1 MEKDMK
7 NVIVLALALF
17 AVQTIAGDY
26 NYVGSEHEMKLKD
39 GTYEKTKQRIVIGR
53 SIKINNYQTFAEV
66 GFGEDITE
74 GQSIGQ
80 GADYDYYKVGF
91 KTKYFDALDVKVHF
105 ESKLNTYGKDD
116 NELQIN
122 TKYKF

>member
-1 MEKDMK
+1 M
-7 NVIVLALALF
+7 
-17 AVQTIAGDY
+17 VQ
-26 NYVGSEHEMKLKD
+26 L
-39 GTYEKTKQRIVIGR
+39 
-53 SIKINNYQTFAEV
+53 
-66 GFGEDITE
+66 
-74 GQSIGQ
+74 IGQ

>member
-1 MEKDMK
+1 MK
-7 NVIVLALALF
+7 FIIVLTLALF
-17 AVQTIAGDY
+17 TGHTMAEDF

-53 SIKINNYQTFAEV
+53 SIKIYEYQTFAEV

>member
-1 MEKDMK
+1 MK
-7 NVIVLALALF
+7 YIIVLILVLF
-17 AVQTIAGDY
+17 AGHTMAEDY

-53 SIKINNYQTFAEV
+53 SININEYQTFAEV

-74 GQSIGQ
+74 GQSMGQ